1 METCFNIKDSIG
13 SIKGIGPKKEKILK
27 EYNIHTVEDF
37 LYFFPREYQDRR
49 QITNISRLQRGKDAL
64 IEGRVLVKKAPPFR
78 YGKSKAPL
86 SLLVE
91 DETGRIEI
99 VFFNARFLSGLF
111 VVNEVY
117 TFYGTPRVN
126 SDRLQMIHPE
136 FAKAGSSED
145 IRGIIPIYPRI
156 AGISQKEIRKIQN
169 SLRTCYDT
177 IEEWI
182 PEEIIEKERLASLT
196 YSFENIHFPQEGKK
210 TLAAKFRFVY
220 SDMLVFQTGINLIKK
235 GEEGV
240 KEAVDFSCEMGD
252 IFASNLD
259 FELTEDQKKA
269 WISIKED
276 IEGKGRMNRLLQGDV
291 GSGKTVIAEMAM
303 ISASKSGYQSVIMA
317 PTELLAK
324 QHLETFERDLAPY
337 GKKPKLLISSMTKSE
352 KNLVIEG
359 LKDGSIDILIATHA
373 VIQDNIKFN
382 NLGLVITDEQHR
394 FGVNQRRKLSEKGEG
409 ANVLVMT
416 ATPIP
421 RTLAVILYGDL
432 DTSQIRSMPKG
443 RKPVKTKKVGSLDR
457 NSIYEFAKTEISKG
471 RQAYIVA
478 PLIEDSESVDAKSAE
493 SLYEEAKKFFQG
505 VRVDLVH
512 GAMNQEEKDKVME
525 SFAKG
530 ETKVLVST
538 VVIEVGINVPN
549 ATVMIIESYERFGLA
564 QLHQLR
570 GRVGRGSRES
580 YCFLV
585 SDTENEIA
593 LRRAEVMCSTNDGF
607 EIAEQDL
614 ILRGPGEVFGT
625 RQHGASQLIL
635 SDMIKHI
642 DVLEKANQDG
652 KKLIEK
658 DPGLDLPEHKGLKER
673 VKLLFGEDIALQ
685 L

>member
-1 METCFNIKDSIG
+1 MADSINIKESIG
-13 SIKGIGPKKEKILK
+13 SIKGIGPKKQKTFE

-49 QITNISRLQRGKDAL
+49 TVTPIAGLKRGKDAL

-111 VVNEVY
+111 EVNEVY
-117 TFYGTPRVN
+117 SFYGSPRVN

-136 FAKAGSSED
+136 FARAGSADD
-145 IRGIIPIYPRI
+145 IRGIIPIYPKI
-156 AGISQKEIRKIQN
+156 PGISQKEIRKIQN
-169 SLRTCYDT
+169 TLRESYDS

-182 PEEIIEKERLASLT
+182 PEDILREERLASISYALD
-196 YSFENIHFPQEGKK
+196 NLHFPSDGKK
-210 TLAAKFRFVY
+210 TLAAKFRFIF

-240 KEAVDFSCEMGD
+240 REAASFSCHPGD
-252 IFASNLD
+252 SFSENLP
-259 FELTEDQKKA
+259 FELTPDQKKA
-269 WISIKED
+269 WKSIKND

-303 ISASKSGYQSVIMA
+303 LSASESGYQSVMMA

-324 QHLETFERDLAPY
+324 QHIETFQKDLKAY
-337 GKKPKLLISSMTKSE
+337 GKKPELLISSMTRSE
-352 KNLVIEG
+352 KNKVLEG
-359 LKDGSIDILIATHA
+359 LRDGSIDILIATHA
-373 VIQDNIKFN
+373 VIQENVSFS

-394 FGVNQRRKLSEKGEG
+394 FGVNQRKKLSEKGEG

-443 RKPVKTKKVGSLDR
+443 RKPVKTEKVNSLQRDE
-457 NSIYEFAKTEISKG
+457 IYDFAMKEVEKG
-471 RQAYIVA
+471 RQVYVVA
-478 PLIEDSESVDAKSAE
+478 PLIEDSESVDARSAE
-493 SLYEEAKKFFQG
+493 SLFEESGKLFPGIK
-505 VRVDLVH
+505 VSLVH
-512 GAMNQEEKDKVME
+512 GSMAQDEKDAVME
-525 SFAKG
+525 SFVKG
-530 ETKVLVST
+530 ETRVLVST

-570 GRVGRGSRES
+570 GRVGRGSDES

-593 LRRAEVMCSTNDGF
+593 LRRAEVMCTTNDGF

-625 RQHGASQLIL
+625 RQHGASQMIL
-635 SDMIKHI
+635 SDMVKYI
-642 DVLEKANQDG
+642 DVLEKANERS
-652 KKLIEK
+652 KKLLEK
-658 DPGLDLPEHKGLKER
+658 DPGLSKEENQCIKER
-673 VKLLFGEDIALQ
+673 VRATFGEDISLQ